1 MRECFSH
8 GRAARFALAS
18 LILFSA
24 CSKSR
29 HEGDERYY
37 LVASNIKIPYWQAA
51 AEGLNRA
58 ATEMK
63 VVAEMVGPDKYDVN
77 GQREQFRSAV
87 AKKPA
92 GILVSAA
99 DPELLKSDIDA
110 AVAAGIPVV
119 TIDSDAPGSQR
130 LFFIGTNNY
139 QAGLTGGRLLAQKLG
154 GKGNVVIMTIPAQA
168 NLAERRRGYEEAI
181 AGTAIKIVDTIDVH
195 GDPGIA
201 FDKTKEL
208 ITNKKQNVD
217 AFVCLEATSGKE
229 VADVLNR
236 NNMQGKTIIAMDTD
250 EQTLGWIEKGGIVA
264 TIGQK
269 PFTMAYV
276 GLRMIDELHHN
287 KPQPLGGD
295 RTRNLRA
302 LVPSAV
308 DTGSALIDRS
318 NLSTVRQPAP

>member
-1 MRECFSH
+1 MRSCFRNCS
-8 GRAARFALAS
+8 AAS
-18 LILFSA
+18 LLFAGVVLLSA
-24 CSKSR
+24 CSQPR
-29 HEGDERYY
+29 HGGDERYY

-58 ATEMK
+58 AGEMK
-63 VVAEMVGPDKYDVN
+63 VTAQMVGPDKYDAN
-77 GQREQFRSAV
+77 EQREHFRSTV

-99 DPELLKSDIDA
+99 DPELLKGDIDA

-119 TIDSDAPGSQR
+119 TLDSDAPGSRR

-154 GKGNVVIMTIPAQA
+154 GKGNVVMMTIPAQA
-168 NLAERRRGYEEAI
+168 NLIERRRGYEDAF
-181 AGTAIKIVDTIDVH
+181 ADTAIKIVQTIDVH
-195 GDPGIA
+195 GDPSLA
-201 FDKTKEL
+201 FDKTKEIVTSQKL
-208 ITNKKQNVD
+208 NVD

-236 NNMQGKTIIAMDTD
+236 NNMQGKIVIAMDTD
-250 EQTLGWIEKGGIVA
+250 EQTLTWIEKGGILA
-264 TIGQK
+264 TLAQK

-276 GLRMIDELHHN
+276 GLRMIDDLHHN
-287 KPQPLGGD
+287 QPQPLGGD
-295 RTRNLRA
+295 WTKNLRA

-308 DTGSALIDRS
+308 DTGSTLIDRS
-318 NLSTVRQPAP
+318 NIAIARQPAQ